1 MKKRRKEKEMKKAVV
16 TGAAGFAGCNLTEHL
31 IEHGYEVYAV
41 IRGNSAHNDRLK
53 ESEKL
58 HFVTL
63 DMTEISELP
72 DRIGEKCDIFFHL
85 IWTGSRDDFAAQ
97 YANVEVSLAALR
109 AAAALGCKRFIGTGS
124 QAEYG
129 VTDELITEKMLP
141 MPFSSYG
148 SAKVAACYLTKNLA
162 QQLQIDWIW
171 GRIFSLIGKYEPA
184 GRMLPD
190 LAAKLRSGEQ
200 ISLSS
205 CRQNWDY
212 LDAGDAAEALIAL
225 AEYGRTGEIYNI
237 ASGDYHPLR
246 VFTEKLRQLYNVET
260 EIDYGED
267 PIPFVSLQPS
277 TEKIHADTGWK
288 PNTEFVNSVSLY
300 G

>member
-1 MKKRRKEKEMKKAVV
+1 MKKAVV

-41 IRGNSAHNDRLK
+41 IRRNSAHNDRLK
-53 ESEKL
+53 ESERL

-72 DRIGEKCDIFFHL
+72 DRIGGKCDVFFHL
-85 IWTGSRDDFAAQ
+85 IWTGGRDDFAAQ

-129 VTDELITEKMLP
+129 VTKGLITENMLP

-148 SAKVAACYLTKNLA
+148 AAKVAACYLTRNLA

-225 AEYGRTGEIYNI
+225 AEHGRTGEIYNI

-246 VFTEKLRQLYNVET
+246 TFTEKLRQLYDVET
-260 EIDYGED
+260 EIVYGED

-288 PNTEFVNSVSLY
+288 PDTEFVKSVSFY